1 MRWTSLQRGP
11 GYEDCVGG
19 SGAHARAAVGTATVA
34 PLFVRDDGELTR
46 CEPLFY
52 NGSRI
57 HRVYPLMGGGVAE
70 WLKAAVC

>member
-1 MRWTSLQRGP
+1 MRSPCSGRGEAQSP
-11 GYEDCVGG
+11 PPRARRPICEG
-19 SGAHARAAVGTATVA
+19 STAATVA